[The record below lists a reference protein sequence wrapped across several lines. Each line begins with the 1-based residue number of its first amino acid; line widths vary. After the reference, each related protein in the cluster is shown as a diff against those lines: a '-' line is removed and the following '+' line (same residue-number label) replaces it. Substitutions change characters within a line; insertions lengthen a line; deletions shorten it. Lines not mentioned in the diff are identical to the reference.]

1 LLLVLALVLSPFAR
15 GETLE
20 QYDVEVIV
28 FRNLSGQ
35 SDGEQWPLRDP
46 VTGDAL
52 PRSVQGIS
60 PADLPVP
67 ASRLERIADSLNRSA
82 AYRVL
87 EHRAW
92 RQTARD
98 RAQAQPVRI
107 QAAGGTLDGTITLAR
122 ERYLHL
128 DVDLFLDSTYA
139 LDERRRMRSGELHY
153 FDHPA
158 FGVLVEVRPY
168 EAPAPEPAD
177 ASTGTAPVAGG
188 DGAGLEMPVPVSDH
202 RVRQAPY

>member
-1 LLLVLALVLSPFAR
+1 MPETNAVGRPPDAPRALLLLVFALVLSPFAR

-67 ASRLERIADSLNRSA
+67 AAMLGDARRLLRNRGS
-82 AYRVL
+82 
-87 EHRAW
+87 
-92 RQTARD
+92 
-98 RAQAQPVRI
+98 
-107 QAAGGTLDGTITLAR
+107 
-122 ERYLHL
+122 
-128 DVDLFLDSTYA
+128 
-139 LDERRRMRSGELHY
+139 
-153 FDHPA
+153 
-158 FGVLVEVRPY
+158 
-168 EAPAPEPAD
+168 
-177 ASTGTAPVAGG
+177 
-188 DGAGLEMPVPVSDH
+188 
-202 RVRQAPY
+202 